1 MWYKISGIP
10 LENAYSVVRNGGTW
24 ISDLKSLLAVDIK
37 VSLILEGR
45 AFTLGLLSMK
55 HAYKRFFSSE
65 ADWRA
70 S

>member
-1 MWYKISGIP
+1 MSYEILGIP

-24 ISDLKSLLAVDIK
+24 ISELKSLISVDIK

-45 AFTLGLLSMK
+45 DFTLGLVSIK

-65 ADWRA
+65 ADLRA
-70 S
+70 